1 MSRQE
6 SLTKDRDHVLPE
18 VVYVSESS
26 LRRPLRLLGRMA
38 RDLWASRELAWRLTV
53 RDINA
58 QYRQSLLGVVWAFV
72 PPIVMAA
79 GFTLARDAQVINI
92 GPTSLP
98 YPAYV
103 MFSMTLWQTFV
114 EALNGPIQAL
124 TNARGLISR
133 INFPGEAIILAQ
145 WGGIAFNFAI
155 KLILIVG
162 LFVWFQIPVTWT
174 AVLAP
179 GALILLIGL
188 GTCLGLLLA
197 PLNML
202 YHDVARGLAVITGF
216 WVFLTPVVFA
226 VPSGGAFR
234 TIVQLN
240 PVTPLLVTTR
250 ELATTGVV
258 SDPYRFWMVSI
269 MTVVGLLL
277 AWVIYRVA
285 LPFVIE
291 RVSA

>member
-1 MSRQE
+1 M
-6 SLTKDRDHVLPE
+6 V
-18 VVYVSESS
+18 
-26 LRRPLRLLGRMA
+26 
-38 RDLWASRELAWRLTV
+38 RDLKACRELAWRLTV
-53 RDINA
+53 RDISA
-58 QYRQSLLGVVWAFV
+58 QYRQSLLGFVWAFL

-114 EALNGPIQAL
+114 EALNGPILAL

-133 INFPGEAIILAQ
+133 IKFPGEAIILAQ
-145 WGGIAFNFAI
+145 WGGIAFNFGI

-162 LFVWFQIPVTWT
+162 LFVWFQMPVTW
-174 AVLAP
+174 AALLAP
-179 GALILLIGL
+179 GALIVLVAL

-202 YHDVARGLAVITGF
+202 YQDVARGLSVITGF
-216 WVFLTPVVFA
+216 WVFLTPVVYA
-226 VPSGGAFR
+226 VPSGGTFG
-234 TIVQLN
+234 TIVRLN

-250 ELATTGVV
+250 ELATTGIV
-258 SDPYRFWMVSI
+258 SDPQGFWVVSM
-269 MTVVGLLL
+269 MTLVGLML
-277 AWVIYRVA
+277 AWVMYRIA

-291 RVSA
+291 RASA